1 MFSKK
6 KQEGTDMK
14 NMKILFF
21 FFLMPTILL
30 NIGAVWANEKLIVE
44 SLGINILLPSNYKI
58 IQPSQWKSGLAMG
71 QQFIMKN
78 PFDFDYLI
86 QKSTQ
91 DGKDVPF
98 ESSYFLI
105 KSKRTRRITDD
116 EFKSYVEKY
125 YFNWDEA
132 IKEKQEQGLLSN
144 LIKSQVV
151 QRPTVDYHNKTV
163 TLKAS
168 MELGDMKEIQTM
180 FSAFFPTGNL
190 VILFTQTSKYDE
202 ADFDFLIKNISQRP
216 N

>member
-1 MFSKK
+1 
-6 KQEGTDMK
+6 MK
-14 NMKILFF
+14 NVKVLVLFF
-21 FFLMPTILL
+21 LISTILL
-30 NIGAVWANEKLIVE
+30 YVGPAWANEKLLIGN
-44 SLGINILLPSNYKI
+44 LGINILLPRNYKI
-58 IQPSQWKSGLAMG
+58 IHPSQWKSDLAKG

-91 DGKDVPF
+91 DGKDVVPF

-105 KSKRTRRITDD
+105 KSKHTRRITDD
-116 EFKSYVEKY
+116 EFKFYVEKY

-163 TLKAS
+163 TLRAS
-168 MELGDMKEIQTM
+168 MELGEIKEIQAM